1 MIEETVEVV
10 IAHESNPQ
18 HRRQSGEAPAAC
30 KPSFVDHNEQI
41 SDEGNPDLDLDGVG
55 ALTIKVFQWEVLLQL
70 LEEQLDL
77 PSPPIDL
84 HDFLRVHLHVVGE
97 QGDEFHAFLDIS
109 IDDDSGAVDDGV
121 FLLYLHSKCF
131 CPP

>member
-55 ALTIKVFQWEVLLQL
+55 ALTIKVFQREVLLQL